1 MKAYELDAGK
11 DIVYAEH
18 STSAIG
24 ASLYQSSADP
34 TNLAS
39 FMRNATL
46 LMPISISVAPR
57 RAGLHLGKIR
67 ASEDFDEP
75 LPDDFWLG
83 DE

>member
-1 MKAYELDAGK
+1 MKAYKPDSGK
-11 DIVYAEH
+11 DIVYLEH

-39 FMRNATL
+39 FMRNAIL
-46 LMPISISVAPR
+46 LMPISISVAWR